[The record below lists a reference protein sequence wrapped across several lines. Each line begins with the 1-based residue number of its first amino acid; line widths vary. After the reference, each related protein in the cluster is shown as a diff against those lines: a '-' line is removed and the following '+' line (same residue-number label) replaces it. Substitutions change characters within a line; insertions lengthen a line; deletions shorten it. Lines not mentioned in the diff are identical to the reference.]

1 MYLQFVL
8 HICESA
14 AAAFIMFTSL
24 LYFLESMF
32 KRHHIVFAFLWLISL
47 SIIPSKSIY
56 VAANTKFHSFL
67 WLDITPLDG
76 WMCVCVY
83 MYAHTHIYTYMY
95 ICMYTHIYV
104 YMYVHTYTYMYICMY
119 THIYTHIPHLYPF
132 ICWQTLRLLQYLDN
146 CKQCCQEHW
155 DACVFLN

>member
-83 MYAHTHIYTYMY
+83 MYVHTHIYTY
-95 ICMYTHIYV
+95 IYV
-104 YMYVHTYTYMYICMY
+104 CTHTYTHTY
-119 THIYTHIPHLYPF
+119 HIFIPSSVDRHWGCF
-132 ICWQTLRLLQYLDN
+132 NTLTTVN
-146 CKQCCQEHW
+146 SAAKNIGMHVSFW
-155 DACVFLN
+155 ISVFSPDI

>member
-14 AAAFIMFTSL
+14 AAAFIMFTSF

-83 MYAHTHIYTYMY
+83 MYVHTHI
-95 ICMYTHIYV
+95 
-104 YMYVHTYTYMYICMY
+104 YTYMYICMY